1 MSHYPQRKL
10 SVSIVAS
17 EPISP
22 RILLT
27 SSRVSI
33 GVSGRNETVRANIW
47 QATMSYQSGQFRRLV
62 LTLLLAV
69 VVCHRSATAAD
80 INGVVQSSTV
90 KYATVTSTSNLVP
103 TPGDKAKI
111 YFKLPGVD
119 SEISVAT
126 GHVYEITGPNIMV
139 QIDQATGTVA
149 KNQLV
154 RITSTNP
161 KKKGEVQA
169 AAGSPSASPAKP
181 APGLGSAT
189 PAARTTPSPL
199 GSVSSAVTRSTTP
212 QPGTSPSA
220 TAGSKTADPVNPAK
234 QIVGTWQGPRH
245 RKEFR
250 ADGTFITDPHLVPD
264 APVCRW
270 SLSGDRLT
278 EHYPIGDATYR
289 IVSINNE
296 ELVTTDDKGHTYRAK
311 RIPDDQAAREKADW

>member
-1 MSHYPQRKL
+1 MKS
-10 SVSIVAS
+10 
-17 EPISP
+17 
-22 RILLT
+22 
-27 SSRVSI
+27 
-33 GVSGRNETVRANIW
+33 
-47 QATMSYQSGQFRRLV
+47 
-62 LTLLLAV
+62 TLFAAPLICV
-69 VVCHRSATAAD
+69 GSAFAAD
-80 INGVVQSSTV
+80 IDGVVKSSTP
-90 KYATVTSTSNLVP
+90 KYTTVVSNSNLVP
-103 TPGDKAKI
+103 NPGDKIKI
-111 YFKLPGVD
+111 YFKLPGVNT
-119 SEISVAT
+119 EISVAT
-126 GHVYEITGPNIMV
+126 GHVYGITGPNIMV

-149 KNQLV
+149 KDQLV

-169 AAGSPSASPAKP
+169 VTGSPSASPAKP
-181 APGLGSAT
+181 ATGLGSAT
-189 PAARTTPSPL
+189 PAVRTTPLPL

-212 QPGTSPSA
+212 QPGTSSSA
-220 TAGSKTADPVNPAK
+220 AAATGSRMADPVNPAK

-250 ADGTFITDPHLVPD
+250 ADGTFVTNPHLVPD